1 MSEFTDRLD
10 NAARVN
16 RSLVCVGLD
25 VDLALMPPSLARIS
39 DVRAFNRAIV
49 DATKDLV
56 CAYKPNIA
64 FYEALGLEGLDA
76 LRDTAAYIR
85 KVAPDVVLLCDAKR
99 GDIDSTSAKYAEA
112 IFDYWGFD
120 AVTVNGYLGGESL
133 SPFFDYADKGV
144 FVVCRSSNP
153 GAQEFQD
160 VLVSPD
166 GSDSEDDT
174 VASHGQKMPL
184 YEWMAV
190 RSSEWNVKGNVGL
203 VVGATSPEQLR
214 TVRLRCPGMPI
225 LIPGVGAQGGEL
237 EASVK
242 NGIDRGKACPR
253 RKRGDGHTVSPNILV
268 NSARGII
275 YADRSAEG
283 FADGARAAAAQLRD
297 DINDVLE
304 REGMQW

>member
-1 MSEFTDRLD
+1 MSKFNERLGS
-10 NAARVN
+10 AARLN

-25 VDLALMPPSLARIS
+25 VDPALMPVK
-39 DVRAFNRAIV
+39 DVSAFNRAIV

-64 FYEALGLEGLDA
+64 FYEALGIEGLKA
-76 LRDTAAYIR
+76 LRATATHIR

-120 AVTVNGYLGGESL
+120 AVTVNGYLGGESI

-153 GAQEFQD
+153 GAREFQD
-160 VLVSPD
+160 TILQTDCGV
-166 GSDSEDDT
+166 
-174 VASHGQKMPL
+174 MPL
-184 YEWMAV
+184 YEWMAM
-190 RSSEWNVKGNVGL
+190 RSADWNVNGNLGL
-203 VVGATSPEQLR
+203 VVGATSPDQLQ
-214 TVRLRCPGMPI
+214 TVRRRCPGVPV

-242 NGIDRGKACPR
+242 NGMDRRA
-253 RKRGDGHTVSPNILV
+253 DGQPCSPKILI

-275 YADRSAEG
+275 YADHSEDG
-283 FADGARAAAAQLRD
+283 FAEAARAAAARLRN
-297 DINDVLE
+297 DINNVLSQ
-304 REGMQW
+304 EGWRW

>member
-1 MSEFTDRLD
+1 MSKFIDRLG
-10 NAARVN
+10 NAARTN

-25 VDLALMPPSLARIS
+25 VDAALMPVS

-64 FYEALGLEGLDA
+64 FYEALGIEGLQT
-76 LRDTAAYIR
+76 LQDTVAYIR

-99 GDIDSTSAKYAEA
+99 GDIDSTSVKYASA
-112 IFDYWGFD
+112 LFAYWGFD
-120 AVTVNGYLGGESL
+120 AVTVNGYMGGESL

-153 GAQEFQD
+153 GAWEFQD
-160 VLVSPD
+160 AILQTD
-166 GSDSEDDT
+166 C
-174 VASHGQKMPL
+174 GQMPL

-190 RSSEWNVKGNVGL
+190 RSSAWNANGNLGL
-203 VVGATSPEQLR
+203 VVGATSPDQLR
-214 TVRLRCPGMPI
+214 TVRRRCPGVPI
-225 LIPGVGAQGGEL
+225 LVPGVGAQGGDL

-242 NGIDRGKACPR
+242 NSLDRNA
-253 RKRGDGHTVSPNILV
+253 DGQPCLPNILI

-275 YADRSAEG
+275 YADSSEDG
-283 FADGARAAAAQLRD
+283 FAAGARAATGRLRD
-297 DINDVLE
+297 GINLALE
-304 REGMQW
+304 QEGWRW

>member
-1 MSEFTDRLD
+1 MSEFKRRLH
-10 NAARVN
+10 NAARKN

-25 VDLALMPPSLARIS
+25 VDPALMPPVLAKDN

-85 KVAPDVVLLCDAKR
+85 KVSPDVVLICDAKR
-99 GDIDSTSAKYAEA
+99 GDIDSTSAKYAAA

-160 VLVSPD
+160 AMVSPGASDARD
-166 GSDSEDDT
+166 GCEQ
-174 VASHGQKMPL
+174 HGPKMPL

-190 RSSEWNVKGNVGL
+190 RASGWNTNGNLGL
-203 VVGATSPEQLR
+203 VVGATSPDQLL
-214 TVRLRCPGMPI
+214 TVRQRCPGVPI

-242 NGIDRGKACPR
+242 NGIDQSCDAQAA
-253 RKRGDGHTVSPNILV
+253 SPNILV

-275 YADRSAEG
+275 YADRTADG
-283 FADGARAAAAQLRD
+283 FADGARTAAAQLRD
-297 DINDVLE
+297 AINDVLAQ
-304 REGMQW
+304 EGMQW

>member
-1 MSEFTDRLD
+1 MSEFVKRLD
-10 NAARVN
+10 NAARAN

-25 VDLALMPPSLARIS
+25 VDPALMPIA
-39 DVRAFNRAIV
+39 DVRKFNRAIV

-64 FYEALGLEGLDA
+64 FYEALGLEGLEA
-76 LRDTAAYIR
+76 LRDTVAHIR

-120 AVTVNGYLGGESL
+120 AATVNGFGGGESL

-144 FVVCRSSNP
+144 FVWCRSSNP
-153 GAQEFQD
+153 GAQEFQE
-160 VLVSPD
+160 VLVQTD
-166 GSDSEDDT
+166 GGS
-174 VASHGQKMPL
+174 MPL

-190 RSSEWNVKGNVGL
+190 RSSEWNANGNLGL
-203 VVGATSPEQLR
+203 VVGATSPDQLR
-214 TVRLRCPGMPI
+214 TVRLRCPRVPI

-242 NGIDRGKACPR
+242 NGIDRAANGQSE
-253 RKRGDGHTVSPNILV
+253 SPGILI

-275 YADRSAEG
+275 YADRTGSS
-283 FADGARAAAAQLRD
+283 FADGARNAAERLRD
-297 DINDVLE
+297 TINDILAQ
-304 REGMQW
+304 EGFLW